1 MTKKTGKEIEIK
13 RIDHQVY
20 TGLLTGVSDLL
31 EQARYAAARSVNA
44 VITATYWEIGHR
56 IVEYEQGGDIRAE
69 YKTGL
74 LGRLSK
80 DLTSRFGRG
89 FSVDNLETMR
99 LFYKAYPTERISET
113 LSRKFNLSDL
123 SGAFH
128 KEGEGAMSKSFP
140 MVHISKVAYSVER
153 LGVPLPG
160 TVYRQVGVHLWGE
173 GG

>member
-1 MTKKTGKEIEIK
+1 MTQKTGKEIEIK
-13 RIDHQVY
+13 RIDHQDY

-44 VITATYWEIGHR
+44 VITATYWEIGRR

-69 YKTGL
+69 YKAGL

-99 LFYKAYPTERISET
+99 LFYKAYPPERISET
-113 LSRKFNLSDL
+113 LSRKSDALLSSTSKSETPSRKFNLSDL
-123 SGAFH
+123 SGAF
-128 KEGEGAMSKSFP
+128 
-140 MVHISKVAYSVER
+140 
-153 LGVPLPG
+153 PLSWSHYVQLLRRG
-160 TVYRQVGVHLWGE
+160 RSAEARAFYETEAAG
-173 GG
+173 

>member
-1 MTKKTGKEIEIK
+1 MTQKTGKKIEIK

-44 VITATYWEIGHR
+44 VITATYWEIGRR

-69 YKTGL
+69 YKAGL

-99 LFYKAYPTERISET
+99 LFYKAYPPERISET
-113 LSRKFNLSDL
+113 LSRKSDALLSSTSKSETPSRKFNLSDL
-123 SGAFH
+123 SG
-128 KEGEGAMSKSFP
+128 KSYP
-140 MVHISKVAYSVER
+140 
-153 LGVPLPG
+153 
-160 TVYRQVGVHLWGE
+160 
-173 GG
+173 